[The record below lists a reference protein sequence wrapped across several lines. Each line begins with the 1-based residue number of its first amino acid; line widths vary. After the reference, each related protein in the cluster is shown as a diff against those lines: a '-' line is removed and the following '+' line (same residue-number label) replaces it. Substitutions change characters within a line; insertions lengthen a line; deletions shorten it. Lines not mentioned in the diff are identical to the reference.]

1 MKHIIY
7 PTIASTSTI
16 GGIPRIALI
25 VLVSIVIPIF
35 LILAL
40 KYNPILAIIISA
52 VLFGTGWI
60 IMKIISFKDP
70 DYILISATKLKN
82 LKQSQ
87 YYVA

>member
-7 PTIASTSTI
+7 PTIAASSTI